1 MKIGRA
7 ATERRPWRRCRR
19 CRRPVP
25 SVNLTKSSQPR
36 PAPARHSSM
45 RAIREPPGSQ
55 ARRVCR
61 GMGRMGRMGGGELAG
76 WTVNFLS
83 NSQQELFGKQG
94 GGEQAASLRQGVS
107 LPTNLA
113 VTGGGRSASA
123 RLSSRR
129 SLSRAA
135 GCPGHDSRVS
145 QQHGEW
151 ASRPHC
157 PWDAN
162 GRAACLMSLASHG
175 PWRPESATP

>member
-1 MKIGRA
+1 MA
-7 ATERRPWRRCRR
+7 ALSALSASGAQRQPHQVIATSARPG
-19 CRRPVP
+19 
-25 SVNLTKSSQPR
+25 
-36 PAPARHSSM
+36 APFVDEGHTGAAGIPGKEGLQRHG
-45 RAIREPPGSQ
+45 PDGTD
-55 ARRVCR
+55 
-61 GMGRMGRMGGGELAG
+61 GGGELAG